1 MSAKGITDMA
11 MRLAASR
18 RAAIGLALAA
28 ALGLGACERPPASVY
43 AHTSGASA
51 DALDIGSNSA
61 HEVCT
66 LQPDATGGRIYCGD
80 YLQSAG
86 QLLKQPQAGDLTAFV
101 TSSNWRTTIDRRF
114 QCGNPTSTTVL
125 GQPGLEMACTE
136 RQGGWPHVIV
146 ATDFDGTLYVAEAVK
161 PVEAVIPRAI
171 GVLSGRMP
179 AVVAA
184 ANPQANGLATQRAAQ
199 AAINVEGAGAIAEVT
214 RLLARGAKENQEA
227 NFAAAEAAYRAA
239 VSLQEKVVGNGNPA
253 LAVPL
258 ARLALQISNQ
268 GRYTESD
275 QLFAQA
281 VRLAASPDQLDPVA
295 VPSVAYLQALDQ
307 LNRNRPA
314 DALALLDKAEAGYE
328 ANVPPDALV
337 PRPPMHRSSIDR
349 LSDNAFDASLLEDPT
364 STAAL
369 NGLIETRRYRAVA
382 LVALGRQDE
391 AATALAQARS
401 LYEGRDPRLAAR
413 FYRTAGM
420 AAKAAG
426 QGSAAV
432 SDLGLAV
439 DKFAAAL
446 PDSEPLART
455 ELLRAG
461 ELATAGRNGAAAGL
475 CREAAHTL
483 ETLKGGASATL
494 IVPCLH
500 ALSEDAGGSATLPQ
514 PVQLEMFAMAQL
526 AQGSVTS
533 RQIAVATAR
542 LAEGARDPRVAE
554 AIRHRDTVTDQLD
567 ALDRKRAEV
576 AAAKGSQSELSDL
589 DDQIR
594 KTREELSEAGEA
606 LQAAAPGFAALV
618 QESVSA
624 QDAQALLAPHEALV
638 SVVMD
643 QNEGWSFL
651 LRHDRI
657 VIGRFDG
664 GTKRINALV
673 TRFRAGT
680 DPGADNQPPPFDI
693 AAAQELYT
701 ATLGPV
707 SAGLTDVTAL
717 DVAPS
722 GTLLSIPFGALLTGP
737 ASADALN
744 TAPFLI
750 RKVTVSHVPSVASFV
765 NLRQSS
771 KTAQAPEPWFGMGDY
786 RPPTLRQAIVSF
798 PPETC
803 GQSARELASL
813 PPLPGSQK
821 ELEVARR
828 LLGASPGDEMLGASF
843 TAKNVRAAPL
853 NRYRVLH
860 FATHAVLPGELRC
873 QSEPAVLTSTPEG
886 APDASGGLLTASQV
900 AQLDLNAELVI
911 LAACNT
917 GGQADAGAGES
928 LSGLAR
934 SFFFAGARS
943 LLVTHWD
950 ANDASTTYL
959 TALFLGNL
967 QANPDAGPAAAL
979 AMAQRHMLDEATG
992 GNAAVGQ
999 PFYWAVTALI
1009 GGRGARTGGTV
1020 ADTGTQPTGG

>member
-1 MSAKGITDMA
+1 MA
-11 MRLAASR
+11 MRLASAR
-18 RAAIGLALAA
+18 TAAFGLALVLAA
-28 ALGLGACERPPASVY
+28 CARPPASAY
-43 AHTSGASA
+43 TNSSGAASA

-61 HEVCT
+61 NEACT
-66 LQPDATGGRIYCGD
+66 LQPDNTGGRIYCGD

-86 QLLKQPQAGDLTAFV
+86 VLLKEPQAADLSAFL
-101 TSSNWRTTIDRRF
+101 TGSPWRATIDRRF
-114 QCGNPTSTTVL
+114 ACGNPSPTTIL
-125 GQPGLEMACTE
+125 DQPALSMSCTE
-136 RQGGWPHVIV
+136 RQGGWPHVVV
-146 ATDFDGTLYVAEAVK
+146 ATDIRGSLIVAEAVK

-171 GVLSGRMP
+171 GVLAGSLP
-179 AVVAA
+179 AVQAKA
-184 ANPQANGLATQRAAQ
+184 TPQAGGLATQRAAE
-199 AAINVEGAGAIAEVT
+199 AAINAQGAGAIAEVT
-214 RLLARGAKENQEA
+214 RLLARGAKENQEG

-239 VSLQEKVVGNGNPA
+239 TTLQEKVVGRGNPA

-268 GRYTESD
+268 GRFAESD

-281 VRLAASPDQLDPVA
+281 VRLANSPDQLDPVA
-295 VPSVAYLQALDQ
+295 VPNVAYLQALDQ

-314 DALALLDKAEAGYE
+314 EALALLDKAEAGYE
-328 ANVPPDALV
+328 ANVPPDALM
-337 PRPPMHRSSIDR
+337 PRPVKSRSSIDR

-382 LVALGRQDE
+382 LVALGRTAD

-413 FYRTAGM
+413 FYRTSGM
-420 AAKAAG
+420 AAAAAG
-426 QGSAAV
+426 QGSAAA

-439 DKFAAAL
+439 DKFASAL
-446 PDSEPLART
+446 PDSLPLART
-455 ELLRAG
+455 QLLRAG
-461 ELATAGRNGAAAGL
+461 ELTRNGRYSAAAGL
-475 CREAAHTL
+475 CREAA
-483 ETLKGGASATL
+483 ETLRTLKAGADATL
-494 IVPCLH
+494 VVPCLH
-500 ALSEDAGGSATLPQ
+500 ALSEDAGGGVNVPQ
-514 PVQLEMFAMAQL
+514 PVLLEMFAMAQM

-567 ALDRKRAEV
+567 ALDRKRAEL
-576 AAAKGSQSELSDL
+576 AAAKGDQSALSDL
-589 DDQIR
+589 DDQISKAR
-594 KTREELSEAGEA
+594 QELSEAGQA

-624 QDAQALLAPHEALV
+624 QDAQALLGPHEALL

-651 LRHDRI
+651 LRRDRLLA
-657 VIGRFDG
+657 GRFDG

-680 DPGADNQPPPFDI
+680 DPGANNQPPAFDI

-701 ATLGPV
+701 AIMGPV
-707 SAGLTDVTAL
+707 SVGLADVDAL

-722 GTLLSIPFGALLTGP
+722 GSLLSIPFGALLNGP
-737 ASADALN
+737 ATADAFN

-750 RKVTVSHVPSVASFV
+750 RKMTVSHVPSVASFV
-765 NLRQSS
+765 NLRQSA
-771 KTAQAPEPWFGMGDY
+771 KTAQAPEPWFGMGNY
-786 RPPTLRQAIVSF
+786 RPPTLKQALVSF

-803 GQSARELASL
+803 GPSARELAGL
-813 PPLPGSQK
+813 PPLPGSEK
-821 ELEVARR
+821 ELAVARQ
-828 LLGASPGDEMLGASF
+828 LLGASAGDEMLGAAF
-843 TAKNVRAAPL
+843 TAKNVRAAQL

-886 APDASGGLLTASQV
+886 APDASGGLLTASQI

-959 TALFLGNL
+959 TALFLANL
-967 QANPDAGPAAAL
+967 KANPGAGPAAAL
-979 AMAQRHMLDEATG
+979 AAAQRRMLDEATG
-992 GNAAVGQ
+992 ANAAQGH
-999 PFYWAVTALI
+999 PFYWAVIALI
-1009 GGRGARTGGTV
+1009 GGRGANAGGTM
-1020 ADTGTQPTGG
+1020 AQAATHATATHAAGG

>member
-1 MSAKGITDMA
+1 MA
-11 MRLAASR
+11 LRIAATR
-18 RAAIGLALAA
+18 MGAIGAALGVV
-28 ALGLGACERPPASVY
+28 LGLGACERPPATAYV
-43 AHTSGASA
+43 HGSGASA
-51 DALDIGSNSA
+51 DALDIGANNA
-61 HEVCT
+61 HEACT
-66 LQPDATGGRIYCGD
+66 LQPDDTGGRIYCGD

-86 QLLKQPQAGDLTAFV
+86 QLLKQPQGGDLSAFIA
-101 TSSNWRTTIDRRF
+101 SSPWRSAIDRRF
-114 QCGNPTSTTVL
+114 QCGSPSPTTIL
-125 GQPGLEMACTE
+125 GQPGLAMSCTE
-136 RQGGWPHVIV
+136 RQGGWPHVV
-146 ATDFDGTLYVAEAVK
+146 MATQIDGTLYVAEAVK
-161 PVEAVIPRAI
+161 PVEPVIPRAI
-171 GVLSGRMP
+171 GVLAGRLP
-179 AVVAA
+179 SVQAA
-184 ANPQANGLATQRAAQ
+184 ATPQASGLATQRAAE
-199 AAINVEGAGAIAEVT
+199 AAINAEGAGAIAEVT
-214 RLLARGAKENQEA
+214 RLLARGAKENQEG

-239 VSLQEKVVGNGNPA
+239 TTLQEKVVGQGNPA

-268 GRYTESD
+268 GRFSESD

-281 VRLAASPDQLDPVA
+281 TRLAASPDQLDPVA

-314 DALALLDKAEAGYE
+314 EALALLDKAEAGYA
-328 ANVPPDALV
+328 ANIPPDALV
-337 PRPPMHRSSIDR
+337 PRPPRRRSSVDR
-349 LSDNAFDASLLEDPT
+349 MSDNAFDASLLDDPT
-364 STAAL
+364 STVAL

-382 LVALGRQDE
+382 LVALGRQDD
-391 AATALAQARS
+391 ATTALAQARS

-439 DKFAAAL
+439 DKFATAL
-446 PDSEPLART
+446 PDSLPLART
-455 ELLRAG
+455 QLLRAD
-461 ELATAGRNGAAAGL
+461 ELTAAGRFGAAADL
-475 CREAAHTL
+475 CREAARTL
-483 ETLKGGASATL
+483 QTLKAGADATL
-494 IVPCLH
+494 IVPCLR
-500 ALSEDAGGSATLPQ
+500 AIAEDSGGGANLAQ
-514 PVQLEMFAMAQL
+514 PVVLEMFAMAQM

-567 ALDRKRAEV
+567 ALDRKRAEL
-576 AAAKGSQSELSDL
+576 AAAKGSQSEISSL

-606 LQAAAPGFAALV
+606 LQAAAPGFGALV

-624 QDAQALLAPHEALV
+624 HDAQALLGPREALV

-643 QNEGWSFL
+643 ANEGWSFL
-651 LRHDRI
+651 LRRDRI
-657 VIGRFDG
+657 VVGRFDG

-673 TRFRAGT
+673 TRFRSGT
-680 DPGADNQPPPFDI
+680 DPGANNQPPPFDI

-701 ATLGPV
+701 AILGPV
-707 SAGLTDVTAL
+707 SAGLTDVDAL

-722 GTLLSIPFGALLTGP
+722 GSLLSIPFGALLSGP
-737 ASADALN
+737 ASADEFN
-744 TAPFLI
+744 KAPFLI
-750 RKVTVSHVPSVASFV
+750 RRMTVSHVPSVASFV
-765 NLRQSS
+765 NLRQSA
-771 KTAQAPEPWFGMGDY
+771 KTAQAPEPWFGMGNY
-786 RPPTLRQAIVSF
+786 RPPSLRQALVSF

-803 GQSARELASL
+803 GPSARELASL
-813 PPLPGSQK
+813 PPLPGSEK

-828 LLGASPGDEMLGASF
+828 LLGASASDEMLGAAF

-853 NRYRVLH
+853 NRFRVLH

-873 QSEPAVLTSTPEG
+873 QSEPAVLTSTPDG
-886 APDASGGLLTASQV
+886 APDASGGLLTASQI

-979 AMAQRHMLDEATG
+979 AAAQRRMLDEATG
-992 GNAAVGQ
+992 ANAAEGH
-999 PFYWAVTALI
+999 PFYWAVIALI
-1009 GGRGARTGGTV
+1009 GGRGAKQGGTM
-1020 ADTGTQPTGG
+1020 AQAATHAAGG